1 MVQSAP
7 IPAEGECGPVIVRQ
21 PAGCRLLF
29 RSVAAA
35 GNLRRIVERPRVS
48 NYFLFRSL
56 SAGRDEDEVDA
67 EGHLRLIDRPVLAH
81 VEAINVAA

>member
-1 MVQSAP
+1 M
-7 IPAEGECGPVIVRQ
+7 
-21 PAGCRLLF
+21 
-29 RSVAAA
+29 AAA
-35 GNLRRIVERPRVS
+35 SQGRQTQFVLNDEPTFASDMRLESTLRVS